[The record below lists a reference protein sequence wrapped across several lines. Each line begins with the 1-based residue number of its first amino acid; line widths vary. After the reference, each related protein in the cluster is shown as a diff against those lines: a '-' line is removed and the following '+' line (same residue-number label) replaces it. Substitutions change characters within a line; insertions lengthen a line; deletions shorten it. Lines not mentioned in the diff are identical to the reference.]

1 MADQDSMDRR
11 SGDPISN
18 EVNDLRD
25 QGVVLMV
32 VLAKHPAQFRLRDL
46 IGEVGSEHPDFR
58 EKDRIK
64 RAVRDLVAVDL
75 LYRSGATVVPTP
87 ASLRFNAI
95 IEKGI

>member
-1 MADQDSMDRR
+1 MHDKPKGDGADERASTATQ
-11 SGDPISN
+11 
-18 EVNDLRD
+18 DLRD

-32 VLAKHPAQFRLRDL
+32 ALTKHPAQLRLRDL

-64 RAVRDLVAVDL
+64 RAVRDLVSVDL
-75 LYRSGATVVPTP
+75 LYRSGDMVLPTP

-95 IEKGI
+95 TERGI